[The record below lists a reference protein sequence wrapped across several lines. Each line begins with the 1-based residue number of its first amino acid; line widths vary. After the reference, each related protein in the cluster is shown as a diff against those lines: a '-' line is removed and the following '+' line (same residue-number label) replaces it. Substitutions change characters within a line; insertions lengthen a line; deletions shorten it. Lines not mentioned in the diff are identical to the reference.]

1 VVVCISGIRLYVY
14 CADCSTSVCVCVCYG
29 CCKEKQFAIYSPA
42 FLDPLPRSV
51 RSFMR
56 VRSSSS
62 GNKNGRLL
70 GCRRSCSPHSRFLPP
85 LRQNQTLPPV
95 PERRYYWTWCAE
107 TTAGKST
114 SDLPLQHHLV
124 PATTRPLRLQRP
136 AVKRIG

>member
-1 VVVCISGIRLYVY
+1 MVVCIGLYVY
-14 CADCSTSVCVCVCYG
+14 CADCSVNVCYG
-29 CCKEKQFAIYSPA
+29 CCEEKQFAIYSPA

-70 GCRRSCSPHSRFLPP
+70 GCRRSFSPHSRCP
-85 LRQNQTLPPV
+85 LRFNETKLLPPV
-95 PERRYYWTWCAE
+95 PEIRYYWTRCAE

-124 PATTRPLRLQRP
+124 PATTRPLALQ
-136 AVKRIG
+136 